1 MSKRINYSK
10 RSKAKQSKDNTVKDK
25 PITDD
30 IVKDDIVTDKP
41 VTDDIVK
48 DDIVKDDI
56 VTDKPVTD
64 KPVTDDIVKDDIVT
78 EKRIIKSDGS
88 PIATVNENS
97 QGELVLTEEDK
108 AKLEAVKALQ
118 ATAAQAKIDAKAAIE
133 KAREAIQALNGSEAI
148 KAIKLDIEA
157 RLKAQEAL
165 TSKALTEYQ
174 AAKEKLNDIQ
184 SEYQALTGVTKKIK
198 ATTGKTSNGNG
209 NGKFDTTPITIDDDG
224 SLNILVT
231 HKATQSAFKDSLNPT
246 NGSIARTD
254 WLKLRHSLTAQ
265 FERDTS
271 EENLTIR
278 AYLSSLKS
286 KIEAVKSIA

>member
-1 MSKRINYSK
+1 MSKRINYNK
-10 RSKAKQSKDNTVKDK
+10 RSKTKQSKDNTAKDELVKDELVK
-25 PITDD
+25 DELVKD
-30 IVKDDIVTDKP
+30 ELVKDELVKDEIVKDE
-41 VTDDIVK
+41 IVK
-48 DDIVKDDI
+48 DEIVKDEL
-56 VTDKPVTD
+56 
-64 KPVTDDIVKDDIVT
+64 VKDEIVT

-97 QGELVLTEEDK
+97 QGDLVLTEDDK

-133 KAREAIQALNGSEAI
+133 KAKEAIQALNGSEAI

-174 AAKEKLNDIQ
+174 AAKDKLNDIQ

-198 ATTGKTSNGNG
+198 TSNGKTSNGNG
-209 NGKFDTTPITIDDDG
+209 NGNGKFDTAPITIDDSG

-231 HKATQSAFKDSLNPT
+231 HKATQSAFKDNLNPT

-278 AYLSSLKS
+278 AYLSNLKT
-286 KIEAVKSIA
+286 KIEAVKSIV